1 MGSDNGDRG
10 GAGGIPAGGGL
21 AGPAGAGSM
30 LLAWRQSAGERLG
43 RPVTQAD
50 AAGAIGRSVR
60 FYWEL
65 ENGTAAR
72 PLSRHE
78 CEVLADTL
86 LLDRDERHALLLHN
100 AGGFFGLPAA
110 PATQGVPE
118 ALRVLIDGQSSPSF
132 LCDRYWNVLAYNP
145 VMADWWPWVTKPGP
159 NLLTWLLLDPEARE
173 QYFDW
178 DEHADRS
185 IRLLRF
191 ALVGQPDNAVLARL
205 VNHVCADPD
214 VLHIW
219 ETTTEVAEN
228 RDGHIHRMRLPTLG
242 GKTIEVVS
250 HTLYPASLPGS
261 RLIILTPVRDAE
273 PDTPGSGREA

>member
-10 GAGGIPAGGGL
+10 GAGGIPAGH
-21 AGPAGAGSM
+21 AYAGAM

-50 AAGAIGRSVR
+50 AAKAIGRSVR
-60 FYWEL
+60 FYQKL
-65 ENGTAAR
+65 ENGTAPR
-72 PLSRHE
+72 PISRQE
-78 CEVLADTL
+78 CEILADTL
-86 LLDRDERHALLLHN
+86 LLDRDKRHALLLHN
-100 AGGFFGLPAA
+100 AGGFFALPAA
-110 PATQGVPE
+110 PAAQGVPE
-118 ALRVLIDGQSSPSF
+118 ALRVLINGQSSPSF
-132 LCDRYWNVLAYNP
+132 LCDRYWTVLAYNP
-145 VMADWWPWVTKPGP
+145 VTADWWPWVTKPGP

-173 QYFDW
+173 QYIDW
-178 DEHADRS
+178 HEHADRS

-191 ALVGQPDNAVLARL
+191 ALLGQPDNAVLARL

-228 RDGHIHRMRLPTLG
+228 RDGHIHRMKLPTLG
-242 GKTIEVVS
+242 GKTIEGVS

-261 RLIILTPVRDAE
+261 RLIILTPVRDTE
-273 PDTPGSGREA
+273 PDAPGVWP

>member
-1 MGSDNGDRG
+1 MGFDGGGRG
-10 GAGGIPAGGGL
+10 GTGGISAGGG
-21 AGPAGAGSM
+21 PAGRASAGSM
-30 LLAWRQSAGERLG
+30 LLAWRQSAGERRG
-43 RPVTQAD
+43 QPVTQID

-65 ENGTAAR
+65 ENGASTR
-72 PLSRHE
+72 PLSRRQ
-78 CEVLADTL
+78 CEALADTL

-110 PATQGVPE
+110 PPGPRVPE
-118 ALRVLIDGQSSPSF
+118 ALRVLIDGQSSPNF
-132 LCDRYWNVLAYNP
+132 LCDRYWNVLACNP
-145 VMADWWPWVTKPGP
+145 VMASWWPWVTKPGP
-159 NLLTWLLLDPEARE
+159 NLLTWLLLDPEARD
-173 QYFDW
+173 QYLDW
-178 DEHADRS
+178 HEHADRS

-191 ALVGQPDNAVLARL
+191 ALAGQPDNAVLARL
-205 VNHVCADPD
+205 VENVCADPD
-214 VLHIW
+214 VLRLW

-261 RLIILTPVRDAE
+261 RLVILTPRL
-273 PDTPGSGREA
+273 